1 MYILKKY
8 QNIFMLM
15 TAENLKSEMLGEKNM
30 IKGYLSLSA
39 YCMVHKEVL
48 VQLLSYLLFRASD
61 VDSEMYISNTGKQQ
75 FASYLHSY

>member
-1 MYILKKY
+1 
-8 QNIFMLM
+8 
-15 TAENLKSEMLGEKNM
+15 M

-61 VDSEMYISNTGKQQ
+61 VDSEMYIIYQIQANS
-75 FASYLHSY
+75 SLHHIYTATKSTPTVS